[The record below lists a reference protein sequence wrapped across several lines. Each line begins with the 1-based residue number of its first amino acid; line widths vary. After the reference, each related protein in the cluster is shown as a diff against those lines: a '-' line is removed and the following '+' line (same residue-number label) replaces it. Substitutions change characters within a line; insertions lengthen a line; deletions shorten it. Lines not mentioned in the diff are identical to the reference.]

1 MNTGAGDVGGG
12 QDDERRGRGRF
23 VRVLRL
29 RGDDEGR
36 AVRVAAAAMQ
46 LVWQCLFVS
55 SSRRHNSAQEMV
67 T

>member
-12 QDDERRGRGRF
+12 QDDEGRGRGRW

-36 AVRVAAAAMQ
+36 AVLVAAAAM
-46 LVWQCLFVS
+46 
-55 SSRRHNSAQEMV
+55 
-67 T
+67 